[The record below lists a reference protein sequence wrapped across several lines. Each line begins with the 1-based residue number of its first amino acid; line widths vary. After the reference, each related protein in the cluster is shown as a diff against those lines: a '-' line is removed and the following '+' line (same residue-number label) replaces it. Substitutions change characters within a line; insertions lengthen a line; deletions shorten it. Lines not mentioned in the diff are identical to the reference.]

1 MNLNVKTYNRAGV
14 LYVDFNIKS
23 KRYQRSTRLKDNKTN
38 RRIIDTKLKPIIIE
52 GILKNRVP
60 ELFKKDEYSESVYY
74 YLDKVIAQSKSQKH
88 GTQRIYKIAIDKFKT
103 MFKNRNLATITSKDF
118 QKYVDTLVDSG
129 YSKSS
134 IKIYIAPISKA
145 FSLALKDDLILK
157 KPSFSINKKDDK
169 KQKEIFT
176 IDEIKQLLYHATG
189 YLKTYLHI
197 AIYTGFR
204 ASEILALKWQNID
217 FDNNII
223 SVESAVYEGIESLPK
238 GNKKFTTPLNKN
250 LKDYLLPIKK
260 DYGFIVTSKN
270 SYIKSSTS
278 INTSMKM
285 LQKELNFSKILTT
298 HSIRHTFV
306 SLMLKS
312 NESKSLVKQFT
323 SHSDYTMI
331 DEIYTHYI
339 SDSKDMVN
347 FNKLFT

>member
-1 MNLNVKTYNRAGV
+1 
-14 LYVDFNIKS
+14 
-23 KRYQRSTRLKDNKTN
+23 
-38 RRIIDTKLKPIIIE
+38 
-52 GILKNRVP
+52 
-60 ELFKKDEYSESVYY
+60 
-74 YLDKVIAQSKSQKH
+74 
-88 GTQRIYKIAIDKFKT
+88 
-103 MFKNRNLATITSKDF
+103 
-118 QKYVDTLVDSG
+118 
-129 YSKSS
+129 
-134 IKIYIAPISKA
+134 
-145 FSLALKDDLILK
+145 
-157 KPSFSINKKDDK
+157 
-169 KQKEIFT
+169 
-176 IDEIKQLLYHATG
+176 
-189 YLKTYLHI
+189 
-197 AIYTGFR
+197 
-204 ASEILALKWQNID
+204 
-217 FDNNII
+217 
-223 SVESAVYEGIESLPK
+223 VYEGIESLPK